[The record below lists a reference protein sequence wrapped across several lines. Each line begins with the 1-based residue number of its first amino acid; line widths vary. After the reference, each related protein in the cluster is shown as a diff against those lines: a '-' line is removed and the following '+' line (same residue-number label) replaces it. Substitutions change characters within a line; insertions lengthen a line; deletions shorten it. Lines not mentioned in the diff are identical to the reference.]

1 MITREEHMAKW
12 NIDADHSVA
21 AFSVKHM
28 TVANVR
34 GQFNNIT
41 GTVEF
46 DQAYPARSSVTAE
59 IAVASITTGIRK
71 RDDHLLSADFFDA
84 AKYPGITFRSVKV
97 ESTGGNRAKISGDLT
112 MHGITRPVTMEAEYF
127 GPVKSPEKLGGETTI
142 GFSASLTIN
151 RQDFDVKWNVPLG
164 GDALMVGNDILI
176 NLDIEADL
184 AE

>member
-1 MITREEHMAKW
+1 MAKW
-12 NIDADHSVA
+12 TIDSDHSVA
-21 AFSVKHM
+21 AFSVRHM
-28 TVANVR
+28 TVTNVR

-46 DQAYPARSSVTAE
+46 DQAVPARSSVTAE
-59 IAVASITTGIRK
+59 IEVASITTGNRK

-84 AKYPGITFRSVKV
+84 AKYPKITFKSTKI
-97 ESTGGNRAKISGDLT
+97 EGTGGNRARISGELT
-112 MHGITRPVTMEAEYF
+112 IHGVARSVSMEVEYF
-127 GPVKSPEKLGGETTI
+127 GPVKSPEGLGGETTS

-164 GDALMVGNDILI
+164 GGALMVGNDILI

-184 AE
+184 VE